1 MKRTIEIPEGVK
13 CPDCGGTNLVGSG
26 RNEWR
31 VNRAWKPGSEF
42 PKRNQYQRF
51 KCCDCG
57 RIFIDKEKGIISDN
71 GKVKR

>member
-1 MKRTIEIPEGVK
+1 MKRTVVIPEGVK
-13 CPDCGGTNLVGSG
+13 CPDCGSVELRGSG

-31 VNRAWKPGSEF
+31 NNPAYKQGGKQ
-42 PKRNQYQRF
+42 PKRVQCQRF

-71 GKVKR
+71 GTRQ